1 MTSYWKWRCLL
12 PYNMFQWNICEMYK
26 NICKSIDSQNT
37 SNYPIDNGSGIPQ
50 IQCKN
55 IFMKKNSYNW
65 MLYTVLIYISMTK
78 RVILYLLHSKIYLQ
92 FNQFS
97 ELAFHTHW
105 ENAKERENIDILN
118 DLSICLTFIR
128 S

>member
-1 MTSYWKWRCLL
+1 MTL
-12 PYNMFQWNICEMYK
+12 
-26 NICKSIDSQNT
+26 
-37 SNYPIDNGSGIPQ
+37 
-50 IQCKN
+50 
-55 IFMKKNSYNW
+55 
-65 MLYTVLIYISMTK
+65 

-97 ELAFHTHW
+97 TQAFHTHG